1 MDHCFLRE
9 VRIHSKLEH
18 PNVVKVY
25 DTEVL
30 KSKIYILMEFCPTN
44 LQDYINQVVYPV
56 DQAIKKKIFF
66 QILNGLAYLQS
77 KRILH
82 RDVKPLNVLISKS
95 GIVKLC
101 DFGSAVENSGKSRY
115 YAIFC
120 YFIDLTNSSLC
131 MICFVCGL
139 EIRTCVMARQ
149 GEGEV

>member
-1 MDHCFLRE
+1 M
-9 VRIHSKLEH
+9 
-18 PNVVKVY
+18 VKVY

-44 LQDYINQVVYPV
+44 LQDYINQVVYPI

-101 DFGSAVENSGKSRY
+101 DFGSAAENSGRGDNIPYILILKIYQIR
-115 YAIFC
+115 IF
-120 YFIDLTNSSLC
+120 L
-131 MICFVCGL
+131 
-139 EIRTCVMARQ
+139 R
-149 GEGEV
+149 